1 MVVDVDVDEDA
12 ADARAARVDAR
23 NVIHGLGRYRACMG
37 QHFYC
42 DLNLSSLGDS
52 LAFDGM
58 LTGHYHHVA
67 RNVLSVSSSSSYFI
81 E

>member
-12 ADARAARVDAR
+12 AEARAARVDAR

-42 DLNLSSLGDS
+42 DINLSPPGDS
-52 LAFDGM
+52 LAFGM
-58 LTGHYHHVA
+58 LTGHYYHVA
-67 RNVLSVSSSSSYFI
+67 RNVLSVSSSSSYSI